1 MNVKFLSPARR
12 EPREAVKY
20 YEKQRTGLGKDF
32 RDEVQSTIER
42 IIAFPLGWSLLNS
55 EVRRCQTK
63 QFPYGI
69 IYAIEN
75 DAIIII
81 AVAHLHR
88 ESEYWKDRI

>member
-12 EPREAVKY
+12 ELREAVKY

-32 RDEVQSTIER
+32 RDEVRSTIER
-42 IIAFPLGWSLLNS
+42 IVAFPLGWSLLDS
-55 EVRRCQTK
+55 EFRRCQTK

-69 IYAIEN
+69 IYTIEN
-75 DAIIII
+75 DDIIII

-88 ESEYWKDRI
+88 EPEYWKARI

>member
-1 MNVKFLSPARR
+1 LNVEFLTPARR
-12 EPREAVKY
+12 ELLEAVKY

-32 RDEVQSTIER
+32 RNEVQSTIER
-42 IIAFPLGWSLLNS
+42 IVAFPLGWSLLDA

-69 IYAIEN
+69 IYTIEN
-75 DAIIII
+75 NDIIII

-88 ESEYWKDRI
+88 EPEYWKARI